1 MKNRISLIAATLL
14 VAGCGSS
21 GTIVDERIVTVDRP
35 VPQPCAAERPAQV
48 SSLKSDFPDQVWS
61 GMDVRQKAAAVG
73 RKGLERQGYG
83 EKLDAATG
91 ACP

>member
-14 VAGCGSS
+14 VAGCASG
-21 GTIVDERIVTVDRP
+21 GTIVDERIVEVDRP
-35 VPQPCAAERPAQV
+35 VPQPCAGERPAQV
-48 SSLKSDFPDQVWS
+48 SNLKSDFPDQVW
-61 GMDVRQKAAAVG
+61 GDMDVRQKAAAVG
-73 RKGLERQGYG
+73 RKGLERQAYG